1 MEDFRQF
8 FKGVKDPRRSNATR
22 HDFLEMLMIAL
33 LSSLC
38 GGQTCVDM
46 ADFAVLNEKFLR
58 RFMRLEHG
66 PPSHD
71 AFSRLFRMMDPG
83 PFAAA
88 LSRFASGWA
97 KALEADG
104 VRQIA
109 VDGKALRRTFSR
121 ASELSPLHLL
131 SAFAPGSGI
140 VLGQVAVDK
149 KSNEIRA
156 LPALLEMLSLEGTLV
171 TADALHTQRAAS
183 ELIIGKGGNY
193 VLTLKANQ
201 KELHKD
207 AKEWLEDPEAQKE
220 MLSYQHVGCGHGRI
234 ETRTATVS
242 HDVGWLQDLHRWP
255 GLEAVGKVEAAR
267 ETEGQTK
274 TETRYYIMSRKMS
287 SEELLKAV
295 RNRWAI
301 ENSLHW
307 VLDVQMGEDDL
318 RNRMGHGPENLAAVR
333 KIALNIIR
341 LMDDKLS
348 IRRRFRWAAQMPE
361 YRLKLIRRAAVLA
374 PEF

>member
-8 FKGVKDPRRSNATR
+8 FKGVKDPRTSNATR
-22 HDFLEMLMIAL
+22 HDFLEMLTVAL

-156 LPALLEMLSLEGTLV
+156 LPALLEMLSLEGALV

-201 KELHKD
+201 KELRKD

-220 MLSYQHVGCGHGRI
+220 MLSCRHVDCGHGRI

-267 ETEGQTK
+267 ETEGRTK
-274 TETRYYIMSRKMS
+274 TETRYCIMSRKMS

-295 RNRWAI
+295 RNHWAI

>member
-22 HDFLEMLMIAL
+22 HDFLEMPAVAL

-333 KIALNIIR
+333 KIAPDIIR

>member
-1 MEDFRQF
+1 M
-8 FKGVKDPRRSNATR
+8 T
-22 HDFLEMLMIAL
+22 
-33 LSSLC
+33 
-38 GGQTCVDM
+38 
-46 ADFAVLNEKFLR
+46 
-58 RFMRLEHG
+58 
-66 PPSHD
+66 
-71 AFSRLFRMMDPG
+71 
-83 PFAAA
+83 
-88 LSRFASGWA
+88 
-97 KALEADG
+97 
-104 VRQIA
+104 
-109 VDGKALRRTFSR
+109 
-121 ASELSPLHLL
+121 HLL
-131 SAFAPGSGI
+131 SAFAPGAGI
-140 VLGQVAVDK
+140 VLGQVAVDR
-149 KSNEIRA
+149 KSNEVRA
-156 LPALLEMLSLEGTLV
+156 LPALLEMLSLEGALV

-183 ELIIGKGGNY
+183 EMIVGKGGDC

-201 KELHKD
+201 RELHKD
-207 AKEWLEDPEAQKE
+207 AKEWLEDPEARKD
-220 MLSYQHVGCGHGRI
+220 MLSCRHVDCGHGRI

-242 HDVGWLQDLHRWP
+242 RDIGWLQDLHRWP

-267 ETEGQTK
+267 ETEGRTK

-287 SEELLKAV
+287 PEELLKAV
-295 RNRWAI
+295 RTHWAI

>member
-8 FKGVKDPRRSNATR
+8 FKGVKDPRTSNATR
-22 HDFLEMLMIAL
+22 HDFLEMLTVAL

-71 AFSRLFRMMDPG
+71 AFSRLFRMMEPG

-121 ASELSPLHLL
+121 AAKLSPLHLV
-131 SAFAPGSGI
+131 SAFAPGAGI

-156 LPALLEMLSLEGTLV
+156 LPALLEMLDLEGALV

-220 MLSYQHVGCGHGRI
+220 MLSCRHVDCGHGRI

-255 GLEAVGKVEAAR
+255 GLEAVGKAEAAR
-267 ETEGQTK
+267 ETEGRTK
-274 TETRYYIMSRKMS
+274 TETRYCIMSRKMS
-287 SEELLKAV
+287 PEELLKAV
-295 RNRWAI
+295 RTHWAI

-333 KIALNIIR
+333 KIAPDIIR